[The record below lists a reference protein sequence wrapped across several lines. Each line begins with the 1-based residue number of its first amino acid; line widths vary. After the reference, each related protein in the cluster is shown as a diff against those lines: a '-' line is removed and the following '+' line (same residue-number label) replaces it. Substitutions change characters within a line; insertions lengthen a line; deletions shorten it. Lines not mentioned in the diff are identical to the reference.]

1 MSAINNNGAIF
12 PFERVVCEP
21 VGVDLAILRFR
32 ASDVPFLKLGQSATA
47 VEGQRVIVIANSKGF
62 RGTVSDGIISGFREN
77 RSLIQ
82 ITAPISLGSSGSPVM
97 DENGQ
102 VIGVATFL
110 NVEDQNRNFAIAGGE
125 SVCGS
130 AAAAKRI
137 ILRSNIADGRSVSAV
152 SSSS

>member
-82 ITAPISLGSSGSPVM
+82 ITAPISLGSSGSPIM

-110 NVEDQNRNFAIAGGE
+110 NVEDQNRNFAIAVE
-125 SVCGS
+125 KVS
-130 AAAAKRI
+130 AA
-137 ILRSNIADGRSVSAV
+137 LLQPPSE
-152 SSSS
+152 